1 MMYYRLHLHP
11 CLLYTSQGTVYAWG
25 DNTYGQLGQ
34 NTSGSSSAV
43 LQAVKKSNGES
54 ITNAVAV
61 AAAGNYSLALTAD
74 GIVYAWGDNTYGVM
88 GNGPKGG
95 IQKSAVAVAGVPGDG
110 TLEGIY
116 AIAASPKTA
125 VAISKDGH
133 VYSWGNNDNG
143 QIGDATHFERL
154 YPVMQ
159 KMCIRDRYNTNSYPV
174 LKLTDAVAVGA
185 ANSMVYAV
193 MNDRTVKYWSYGS
206 SPTSLIKGES
216 ASTSDLFEN
225 ALEVT
230 GGISHNTILRDDG
243 YVWTWSNG
251 GAEAGNAS
259 GQLGNTLR
267 RHLDYPALVVVGE
280 SPYNSVYLN
289 NVVEVRSGANHNVA
303 LIKEQNE
310 NHTQYDVP
318 EDKAFTSKNGYVLDV
333 YKRQQ

>member
-1 MMYYRLHLHP
+1 MFGHGVENDRGQLGDMTTEDREYPIQVFKGDSYGNGYYLENI
-11 CLLYTSQGTVYAWG
+11 SQISAKANNTAVIDRNSRVYAWG

-61 AAAGNYSLALTAD
+61 AAADNYSLALTAD

-88 GNGPKGG
+88 GNGTKGG
-95 IQKSAVAVAGVPGDG
+95 IQKSAVAVAGVTGDG

-159 KMCIRDRYNTNSYPV
+159 SDINNAK
-174 LKLTDAVAVGA
+174 AVSAGDG
-185 ANSMVYAV
+185 Y
-193 MNDRTVKYWSYGS
+193 TVVQ
-206 SPTSLIKGES
+206 TLSLIH
-216 ASTSDLFEN
+216 
-225 ALEVT
+225 
-230 GGISHNTILRDDG
+230 I
-243 YVWTWSNG
+243 
-251 GAEAGNAS
+251 
-259 GQLGNTLR
+259 
-267 RHLDYPALVVVGE
+267 
-280 SPYNSVYLN
+280 
-289 NVVEVRSGANHNVA
+289 
-303 LIKEQNE
+303 
-310 NHTQYDVP
+310 
-318 EDKAFTSKNGYVLDV
+318 
-333 YKRQQ
+333 